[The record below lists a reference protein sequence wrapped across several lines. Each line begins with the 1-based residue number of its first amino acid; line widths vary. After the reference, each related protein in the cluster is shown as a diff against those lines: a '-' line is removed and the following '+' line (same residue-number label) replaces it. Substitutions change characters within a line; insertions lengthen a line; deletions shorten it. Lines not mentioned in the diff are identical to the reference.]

1 MTERDIT
8 HRARYGASPRGIAFP
23 RRGGLACGCLH
34 GGNIRLLTATPGG
47 TAIVTTAR
55 VVVLAAALALARDAA
70 AQSVELERLQLD
82 PSATGSL
89 VIGTGEL
96 NPANSFRVSAA
107 GDWEHRPLVQV
118 DRTDLF
124 GRRSGDA
131 IVKDRQTLHLTIDY
145 VPVSRIEL
153 YARASYV
160 LNQDGEHGLSAA
172 KSNGFGMP
180 SFGVRIAALSQRDDD
195 AAVNLAFG
203 GEFLAPWGTPGAIAK
218 FSKAGALLKFELGR
232 EIGDVVVGA
241 HAGIVAREAVTFGN
255 ANVGTETFYGAAVA
269 LKGTIRPELSVR
281 GASPVDGGPS
291 SAELLAGLRA
301 SIGQAEVFA
310 LGGPG
315 FFNAI
320 GTPEWRGVV
329 GLAFAHEGARAK
341 KEAPAAAPP
350 PPPPPAP
357 TPPPPAP
364 TPAPPPPDPCA
375 PGQTHTPEQC
385 PDLDDDG
392 DGVLNK
398 DDKCPLQ
405 PGPADN
411 QGCPRVVVQPE
422 AKKIELREK
431 VQFDTGKAT
440 IRPESD
446 KLLDD
451 VASVLKEHPEIKS
464 VVIEGHTD
472 SSGSAATNRR
482 LSQARADAVM
492 KAIVARGVEK
502 ARLSAK
508 GFGPSKPVASNDTPE
523 GREAN
528 RRVEISIAKTE

>member
-1 MTERDIT
+1 VT
-8 HRARYGASPRGIAFP
+8 
-23 RRGGLACGCLH
+23 
-34 GGNIRLLTATPGG
+34 
-47 TAIVTTAR
+47 IVR
-55 VVVLAAALALARDAA
+55 SVVIAAALAVAHSAA

-89 VIGTGEL
+89 VIGTGEV
-96 NPANSFRVSAA
+96 NPAGSFRVSAA

-131 IVKDRQTLHLTIDY
+131 IVKDRQTLHLTLDY

-153 YARASYV
+153 FARASYV

-172 KSNGFGMP
+172 KSHGFGMP

-195 AAVNLAFG
+195 APLNIAFG
-203 GEFLAPWGTPGAIAK
+203 GEFLSSWGTTDAIAR
-218 FSKAGALLKFELGR
+218 FSKAAALLRFELGR
-232 EIGDVVVGA
+232 EIGNVVVGA
-241 HAGIVAREAVTFGN
+241 NAGIIAREAVMFGD
-255 ANVGTETFYGAAVA
+255 ANVGTETFYGAAIA
-269 LKGTIRPELSVR
+269 LKGMIRPELSFR

-301 SIGQAEVFA
+301 TIGQAEVFA

-350 PPPPPAP
+350 PPPPPAAA
-357 TPPPPAP
+357 PP
-364 TPAPPPPDPCA
+364 PPPPDPCA
-375 PGQTHTPEQC
+375 PGQAHTPAQC

-398 DDKCPLQ
+398 DDACPTEKGLPELKGCPAKDTDGDGVPDHLDKCPTQ

-422 AKKIELREK
+422 SKKIELREK
-431 VQFDTGKAT
+431 VQFEAGKAT

-451 VASVLKEHPEIKS
+451 VASVLKEHSEIKK

-472 SSGSAATNRR
+472 TSGSAALNKR

-508 GFGPSKPVASNDTPE
+508 GFGPSKPIASNDTPE

-528 RRVEISIAKTE
+528 RRVEISIAKSE